1 MSIARHIAF
10 IALIVLFTAGT
21 AMAGVLDN
29 AKNAGLVG
37 EQADGYVGLVTADV
51 PPDVVA
57 LVKEVNLKRKAKYR
71 EIANKN
77 GVSLASI
84 EALAGKKLIERAPA
98 GQYVRLPDGKW
109 VRK

>member
-1 MSIARHIAF
+1 MPIVRP
-10 IALIVLFTAGT
+10 IALIAFFILFTAT
-21 AMAGVLDN
+21 AAMAGVLDD

-37 EQADGYVGLVTADV
+37 EQADGYVGLVSTSV
-51 PPDVVA
+51 PPDIAA
-57 LVKEVNLKRKAKYR
+57 LVKEVNLKRRAKYR
-71 EIANKN
+71 ELANKN